1 MNPYLIRLKLA
12 QELDLMLRAQD
23 TPPYECVN
31 PKWSTDMK
39 KILYGLPIVEDS
51 PDCADV
57 I

>member
-39 KILYGLPIVEDS
+39 KILYGLPIVEDNS
-51 PDCADV
+51 DCADV